1 MLLRILRRR
10 AAFVSQFLRLADGVA
25 CPERSMPP
33 ACDATAY
40 HWRLHS
46 LTVHRIDSSTRAQ
59 DLFGPGKDGFTGGDP
74 VLSVPPTD
82 LTPDWC
88 NDVQE
93 SIARA
98 VEGSGAQLAKGHG
111 DQLLEAVRALV
122 NFSAA
127 MRISVDVISGA
138 PTLNA
143 ITSSYDGVL
152 VAVGTGGAIRRS
164 DDGGKTW
171 SSPSPAGAYSGNFLS
186 VAFGG
191 GLFVA
196 VGQGG
201 EIQTSPDG
209 TTWTQRT
216 STSAADALA
225 VVYAEDLGLWLVGHV
240 NGDLQTSPDGT
251 TWTAQ
256 SGVSSVVAAAAY
268 GGGLIVTVGD
278 SGQIQ
283 TSPDGVNWTAQ
294 TADGGYIGTFRGVVH
309 GKGRFVAVGFS
320 GEIQTSSDGVVWASH
335 ALPNTAW
342 NLGGVAFAQG
352 VFVATVLNADVALVS
367 VDGSSWRAIDDL
379 GEDTYDVAYDSGVGR
394 FAVVGPNGLLAL
406 SERLV

>member
-1 MLLRILRRR
+1 M
-10 AAFVSQFLRLADGVA
+10 
-25 CPERSMPP
+25 
-33 ACDATAY
+33 
-40 HWRLHS
+40 
-46 LTVHRIDSSTRAQ
+46 HRIDDPDRAQ
-59 DLFGPGKDGFTGGDP
+59 DLFGPGRDGFTEGNGSTIP
-74 VLSVPPTD
+74 ATVVTAAWL
-82 LTPDWC
+82 

-93 SIARA
+93 SIARTI
-98 VEGSGAQLAKGHG
+98 EGAGDVLVKGDG
-111 DQLLEAVRALV
+111 DQLLEAVRSLV

-143 ITSSYDGVL
+143 ITSSSDGVL
-152 VAVGTGGAIRRS
+152 VAVGNGGAMRRS

-201 EIQTSPDG
+201 QIQTSPDG
-209 TTWTQRT
+209 VTWTQRT

-268 GGGLIVTVGD
+268 GGGLIVTVGA

-335 ALPNTAW
+335 TLPNTAW
-342 NLGGVAFAQG
+342 NLGGVAFARG
-352 VFVATVLNADVALVS
+352 VFVATVLNADVVLVS
-367 VDGSSWRAIDDL
+367 VDGSSWRAIRGL
-379 GEDTYDVAYDSGVGR
+379 GENTYGAAYDRGEGR
-394 FAVVGPNGLLAL
+394 CVVVGPNGLLVL